1 MELTFSSK
9 TNSLRRIDVS
19 LETRQDVQDVIIT
32 VAVSDSTDVAE
43 DILHFVDIGNK
54 ECFAPLLYV
63 CFDLLRLGVMEELS
77 WQHGLNDFYIPYNIQ
92 VSRTIRA
99 KLVALEKEVKKRSK
113 EELPESRK
121 KLRLRLPTLPL
132 I

>member
-1 MELTFSSK
+1 
-9 TNSLRRIDVS
+9 
-19 LETRQDVQDVIIT
+19 
-32 VAVSDSTDVAE
+32 
-43 DILHFVDIGNK
+43 
-54 ECFAPLLYV
+54 
-63 CFDLLRLGVMEELS
+63 MEELS

-113 EELPESRK
+113 EELPENRK